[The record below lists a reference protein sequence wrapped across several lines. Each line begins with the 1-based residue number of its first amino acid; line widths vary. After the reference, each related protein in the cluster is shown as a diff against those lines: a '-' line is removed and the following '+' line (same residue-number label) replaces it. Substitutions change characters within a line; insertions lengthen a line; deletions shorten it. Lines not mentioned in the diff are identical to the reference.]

1 MEIFNLPFW
10 VFVAVI
16 AGIYTIF
23 ALGLYLQYA
32 LAGLPNFG
40 HVASAALAAVQPSS
54 TWRRTTAI
62 RISSGYALWPPT
74 R

>member
-1 MEIFNLPFW
+1 MDIFNLPFW
-10 VFVAVI
+10 TFVAVI

-40 HVASAALAAVQPSS
+40 HVAFAALAAY
-54 TWRRTTAI
+54 TMAI
-62 RISSGYALWPPT
+62 LVIRLELPLPVA
-74 R
+74 